1 MSRAPCAAQVERQ
14 HEPCVPPSRD
24 MMQTRGCRNPHPLRR
39 CHPPPYPSSLPLS
52 RHLPAIALHFVFFF
66 ARAGKTTKVS
76 KGEVRKAEV
85 SVQAMGLL
93 RWIGLGGKGDAT
105 QSDSMSRA
113 AAGGDSFPGS
123 NSQQD
128 LLKMRVHK
136 QLASQYLNELAQKI
150 SEKCFERCYKADTST
165 IDTAEGACSA
175 LCADRYLDTFNEV
188 RRTLVSRN
196 RR

>member
-1 MSRAPCAAQVERQ
+1 MKEGA
-14 HEPCVPPSRD
+14 
-24 MMQTRGCRNPHPLRR
+24 RN
-39 CHPPPYPSSLPLS
+39 CNC
-52 RHLPAIALHFVFFF
+52 IFFF
-66 ARAGKTTKVS
+66 VGE
-76 KGEVRKAEV
+76 KGGGGRKAV
-85 SVQAMGLL
+85 VAVQAMGLL
-93 RWIGLGGKGDAT
+93 GWIGLGGKGDAA

>member
-1 MSRAPCAAQVERQ
+1 MRE
-14 HEPCVPPSRD
+14 
-24 MMQTRGCRNPHPLRR
+24 G
-39 CHPPPYPSSLPLS
+39 
-52 RHLPAIALHFVFFF
+52 
-66 ARAGKTTKVS
+66 
-76 KGEVRKAEV
+76 KAEV
-85 SVQAMGLL
+85 TVQAMGLL
-93 RWIGLGGKGDAT
+93 GWIGLGGKGDAT